1 MRVVK
6 LLALFIPLTLIASL
20 PAMAD
25 TCANPG
31 AIRNKPEAHLFTLL
45 SRWEDRMSVSVKAIL
60 DAKGRNVV
68 TTGGNTTLAEAAK
81 ILSEN
86 RIGAIVVV
94 GMAGKISGIFTER
107 DVVNAVAKHGP
118 DSLNQPIA
126 SLMTAKVH
134 RCKED
139 STTDELME
147 LMTHRR
153 FRHVPVE
160 DKGKLTGIISIGD
173 VVKWRIREIEI
184 EAEQIKAYIAG

>member
-1 MRVVK
+1 
-6 LLALFIPLTLIASL
+6 
-20 PAMAD
+20 
-25 TCANPG
+25 
-31 AIRNKPEAHLFTLL
+31 
-45 SRWEDRMSVSVKAIL
+45 MSVSVKAIL
-60 DAKGRNVV
+60 DAKGRNVI
-68 TTGGNTTLAEAAK
+68 TAGANTTLAEAAK
-81 ILSEN
+81 ILSEK

-107 DVVNAVAKHGP
+107 DVVNAVAKHGQ

-126 SLMTAKVH
+126 SLMTSKVH

-160 DKGKLTGIISIGD
+160 EKGKLTGIISIGD
-173 VVKWRIREIEI
+173 VVKWRIREIEL